1 MRTDSAAA
9 LDKPQESSRLVPGT
23 DWLANLPWWLLIVVL
38 LGLLIVYRI
47 VTNEQYNVIFTA
59 IIQGITITLQVTVA
73 AYSLAVVIGLLVGLA
88 RVSANKIIFNL
99 AAFYVEVIR
108 GVPMLVLLTYI
119 AFVGVPGIVAGIN
132 VVGEWLLSL
141 GIGLGNPL
149 TEVSTRNV
157 GNMGRVII
165 GLGVAYGAFSAEIFR
180 AGIQSIE
187 RGQMEAARALGMS
200 YIQAMRYVIL
210 PQAIRRVLPA
220 LGNDFIAMLK
230 DSSLVSVLGVRDI
243 TQLAKL
249 YASSTFLF
257 FQTYSIL
264 AFIYLTMTIMLTR
277 VVRYIEARLSQ
288 DRR

>member
-1 MRTDSAAA
+1 MRSDSAAA
-9 LDKPQESSRLVPGT
+9 IDKPTESSRLVPSL
-23 DWLANLPWWLLIVVL
+23 DRLSNLPWWLLIVFL
-38 LGLLIVYRI
+38 IGLIIVYRI
-47 VTNEQYNVIFTA
+47 VTNEQYNVIFNA
-59 IIQGITITLQVTVA
+59 IISGIRITLLVTVA
-73 AYSLAVVIGLLVGLA
+73 AYSLSVVIGLFVGLA
-88 RVSANKIIFNL
+88 RVSSNKIIFNL
-99 AAFYVEVIR
+99 ASFYVEVVR

-119 AFVGVPGIVAGIN
+119 AFVGVPGIVSALN
-132 VVGEWLLSL
+132 AMGEWLVSL
-141 GIGLGNPL
+141 NIGLGTPL
-149 TEVSTRNV
+149 AEVSTRNIS
-157 GNMGRVII
+157 NMLRVII
-165 GLGVAYGAFSAEIFR
+165 GLGIAYGAFSAEIFR

-187 RGQMEAARALGMS
+187 KGQMEAARALGMS
-200 YIQAMRYVIL
+200 YLQAMRYVIL

-264 AFIYLTMTIMLTR
+264 AFIYLVMTIMLTR
-277 VVRYIEARLSQ
+277 VVRWIEARLSQ

>member
-23 DWLANLPWWLLIVVL
+23 DWLANLPWWLLIVIV
-38 LGLLIVYRI
+38 LGLIIVYRI
-47 VTNEQYNVIFTA
+47 LTNEQYNVIFRA
-59 IIQGITITLQVTVA
+59 IIEGIRITLLVTVS

-88 RVSANKIIFNL
+88 RVSSNKVIFNL
-99 AAFYVEVIR
+99 ASFYVEVVR
-108 GVPMLVLLTYI
+108 GIPMLVLLIYI
-119 AFVGVPGIVAGIN
+119 AFVGVPGIVSGLN

-141 GIGLGNPL
+141 NIGLGRPL
-149 TEVSTRNV
+149 AAASTRNV
-157 GNMGRVII
+157 SNEMRVII

-200 YIQAMRYVIL
+200 YIQAMRYIIL
-210 PQAIRRVLPA
+210 PQAVRRVLPA

-249 YASSTFLF
+249 YAASTFLF

-277 VVRYIEARLSQ
+277 VVRWIEARLSQ